1 MASQIFKN
9 LELKHIEFNA
19 QRTLRTAK
27 PSLFETRKSG
37 ELLLLQDANIA
48 FANQILSLN
57 QQSQIDL
64 ADALT
69 SYKKINMS
77 PCIDIKHD
85 DLTDSLKTYL
95 TSLGFELVETL
106 NFLSIQCADIQQ
118 TIPKIEVERLQ
129 PKHANMFLDLLKT
142 SSLQC
147 TDDIWQLKQQHY
159 CTERFRC
166 FIAKID
172 GQPRALATT
181 FIDEQYGLLANAF
194 TPADFQNIGC
204 QTALLTARLQDAK
217 SLGLSTL
224 IVDVIPNTTSE
235 RNCLKLGFQPLETR
249 YIWQKPDK

>member
-1 MASQIFKN
+1 
-9 LELKHIEFNA
+9 
-19 QRTLRTAK
+19 
-27 PSLFETRKSG
+27 
-37 ELLLLQDANIA
+37 
-48 FANQILSLN
+48 
-57 QQSQIDL
+57 
-64 ADALT
+64 
-69 SYKKINMS
+69 MS

-118 TIPKIEVERLQ
+118 TIPKIKVERLQ
-129 PKHANMFLDLLKT
+129 PKHANIFLDLLKT
-142 SSLQC
+142 SGLQC